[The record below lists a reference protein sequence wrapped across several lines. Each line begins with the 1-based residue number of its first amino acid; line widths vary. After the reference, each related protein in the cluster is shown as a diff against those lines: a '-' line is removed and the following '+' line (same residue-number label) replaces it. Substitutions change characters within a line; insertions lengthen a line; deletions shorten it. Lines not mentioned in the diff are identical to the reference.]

1 MSADHRLLG
10 QLPQPYREELG
21 ALGKAARTLLGKPRK
36 FQDVV
41 DQHLDFFERLLS
53 GGLSYAEIALLLHEV
68 GVARPDG
75 RPLPE
80 STLSSAVSRS
90 RPHRA
95 AASRGDLQ
103 GAAGP
108 RREML
113 EHAAT
118 RRPMPNPAESGG
130 DRHDAAAPRNPLQEP
145 AAHGGPVQGLGSG
158 LGDTNQPRDGPT
170 PRSAAEEHPRQSDA
184 DRNLHAQRADHSASL
199 LNLLGDHYNA
209 R

>member
-1 MSADHRLLG
+1 MSADHRLLD
-10 QLPQPYREELG
+10 QLPPRYQEELV

-41 DQHLDFFERLLS
+41 DRRLDVFERLLS

-75 RPLPE
+75 WPLPE

-95 AASRGDLQ
+95 AASCGNLQ
-103 GAAGP
+103 GSAGP
-108 RREML
+108 RREMP
-113 EHAAT
+113 EHALT
-118 RRPMPNPAESGG
+118 RGSMPNPAETRG
-130 DRHDAAAPRNPLQEP
+130 DLHAAAAPRNALQDP
-145 AAHGGPVQGLGSG
+145 AAVGDVERGLASG
-158 LGDTNQPRDGPT
+158 LGAANQARDGPT
-170 PRSAAEEHPRQSDA
+170 PLSAAEDQPQRSDA